1 MLGYLILKC
10 NSSSWKGVEGQLSKK
25 IKAGRNWGGVV
36 KKKCPKIQAIWCFLI
51 AAIARAVYF
60 FHGVECS
67 LTRKKIPTAFLSHN
81 PFTISVI
88 VAIPDVITI

>member
-1 MLGYLILKC
+1 MLGHAIRHLGRELKGIC
-10 NSSSWKGVEGQLSKK
+10 LKK
-25 IKAGRNWGGVV
+25 KTARNWCRVV

-51 AAIARAVYF
+51 AAIARAVYVF
-60 FHGVECS
+60 YGVECS